1 MPLSFVTP
9 AKAGAHA
16 LARVMHALGSIFSRP
31 VRAWILAF
39 AGMTKGT
46 IGALIGLALLT
57 PAPSAKTL
65 HIAFTAAETTFDP
78 AASDD
83 IPSSDIIRKIF
94 DPPLEYDYHARP
106 VKLRPATLT
115 AMPDVSADGKTFT
128 LNVKPGIYFQD
139 DPAFAGKKRE
149 LIAADYVYAIKR
161 LMDPKIASPN
171 YYLVENKIVGAKP
184 VRAAAE
190 KTGKFDYDSEI
201 PGLKTLDRYRL
212 QVVFDKPQ
220 FEFIYDL
227 AAATFSAVAR
237 EVIEKYRD
245 ERGRVRE
252 HPVGTNAYQLI
263 PSEWKR
269 SSRIV
274 LGKNPAYRDETMPLA
289 GGATS
294 ALRVPQIDRIE
305 VSILE
310 ESLPRI
316 LAFQSGELEQVDV
329 PRDLHERMFNGNALK
344 PEFAAK
350 GIRHTRFM
358 EPQLSF
364 QYFNMNDPVV
374 GGTALEKNALR
385 RAILMGY
392 NKARE
397 AQIAFKNQVELA
409 TQLIPPTQ
417 SGHSPELNLRPP
429 YDPELARAL
438 LDRFGYKDCDG
449 DGFREAPGCKPL
461 TFTRSNPT
469 DSKSRLQ
476 DEIWKQ
482 SMHAIGIRVQFFN
495 QKWPDLIEMS
505 RTGKLQSWGWGWI
518 SNGPG
523 GDGYASLLVSRNINA
538 INDMQFRDAEYDRL
552 YDLAQ
557 TKPLGPERTAVYAAL
572 SKIAAANTVLD
583 FGFHTY
589 ANDVSQPWL
598 KNYARH
604 PFWRTPWKFVDI
616 DEARR

>member
-1 MPLSFVTP
+1 MRPCGRALIAEDAAFAARRSLWQR
-9 AKAGAHA
+9 AHIYLVSLA
-16 LARVMHALGSIFSRP
+16 LAC
-31 VRAWILAF
+31 AF
-39 AGMTKGT
+39 A
-46 IGALIGLALLT
+46 A
-57 PAPSAKTL
+57 PANAAKTL

-83 IPSSDIIRKIF
+83 IPSSDIIRMIF

-106 VKLRPATLT
+106 VKVRPATLV
-115 AMPDVSADGKTFT
+115 ALPDVSVDGKTFT

-139 DPAFAGKKRE
+139 DPAFGGKRRE
-149 LIAADYVYAIKR
+149 LVAADYVYSIKR

-171 YYLVENKIVGAKP
+171 YYLIENKIVGAKS

-190 KTGKFDYDSEI
+190 KANKFDYDSEI
-201 PGLKTLDRYRL
+201 LGLRTLDRYRF
-212 QVVFDKPQ
+212 QIIFEKPQ
-220 FEFIYDL
+220 FEFLYDL
-227 AAATFSAVAR
+227 TAQSFSAVAR

-252 HPVGTNAYQLI
+252 HPIGTNAYQLI
-263 PSEWKR
+263 QSEWKR

-274 LGKNPAYRDETMPLA
+274 LGKNPTYREETVPLV

-294 ALRVPQIDRIE
+294 TLRVPQIDRIE

-310 ESLPRI
+310 ESLPRL
-316 LAFQSGELEQVDV
+316 LAFQSGELAQVDV
-329 PRDLHERMFNGNALK
+329 PRDLHERMFNGNTLK
-344 PEFAAK
+344 PEFAAE

-358 EPQLSF
+358 EPLLGF
-364 QYFNMNDPVV
+364 QYFNMQDPVV
-374 GGTALEKNALR
+374 GGTSPEKNALR

-397 AQIAFKNQVELA
+397 AQIVFKNQVQLA

-417 SGHSPELNLRPP
+417 SGHSPQLNLRPP
-429 YDPELARAL
+429 YDPALARAL
-438 LDRFGYKDCDG
+438 LDRFDYKDCDG
-449 DGFREAPGCKPL
+449 DGYREAPGCKPL
-461 TFTRSNPT
+461 TFTRSNPP
-469 DSKSRLQ
+469 DSRSRLQ

-482 SMHAIGIRVQFFN
+482 SMDAIGIRVQFFN

-505 RTGKLQSWGWGWI
+505 RTGKLQSWGWSWI
-518 SNGPG
+518 ASGPG

-538 INDMQFRDAEYDRL
+538 INDMQFKDAEYDRL

-572 SKIAAANTVLD
+572 SKIAAANTVMD

-589 ANDVSQPWL
+589 ANDLSQPWL

-604 PFWRTPWKFVDI
+604 PFWRTPWKYVDI
-616 DEARR
+616 DEAARVKGLQRAR